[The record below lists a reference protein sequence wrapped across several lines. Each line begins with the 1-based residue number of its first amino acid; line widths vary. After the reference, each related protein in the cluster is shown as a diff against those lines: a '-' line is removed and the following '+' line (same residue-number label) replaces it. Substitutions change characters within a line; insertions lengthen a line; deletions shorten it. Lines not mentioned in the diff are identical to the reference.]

1 MNEAGWQDPIMVT
14 LGSLVFALP
23 WLLPSTFGDPM
34 AGDTMAW
41 AFLLTGLAT
50 GVTAVAGIV
59 LPGKWEAFVECA
71 LGIWLM
77 ALPWV
82 VEPVKDPSTA
92 DWATVIIGGVMVV
105 LSGISVFSGRGRRP
119 RQE

>member
-1 MNEAGWQDPIMVT
+1 MNEPGWQDPIMVT
-14 LGSLVFALP
+14 LGTLVFAVP

-34 AGDTMAW
+34 AGDTTAW

-50 GVTAVAGIV
+50 GATAVAGIV
-59 LPGKWEAFVECA
+59 LPGKWEALVEFA

-77 ALPWV
+77 VLPWV
-82 VEPVKDPSTA
+82 VEPSTA
-92 DWATVIIGGVMVV
+92 PTTGAAVVVGGIMVV
-105 LSGISVFSGRGRRP
+105 LSGVSAFSGRGRRS